1 MSRSLPTGPYRQPG
15 VRLRSCDFCGIPS
28 AEKTVVCD
36 NCNHP
41 FGAPIDLA
49 RVRREQE
56 QCVANRML
64 AGFLIVGWL
73 VVNVLSGT
81 VSALPLLLLPI
92 AWCVRLSMRLTVL
105 NGCLARGALAAE
117 DADARLLRDGKPGSS
132 ESRGSAEL
140 PDVSD
145 E

>member
-1 MSRSLPTGPYRQPG
+1 M
-15 VRLRSCDFCGIPS
+15 
-28 AEKTVVCD
+28 
-36 NCNHP
+36 
-41 FGAPIDLA
+41 
-49 RVRREQE
+49 
-56 QCVANRML
+56 ANRML

-81 VSALPLLLLPI
+81 VSALPLLLLPL

-105 NGCLARGALAAE
+105 NGCLARGELAAE
-117 DADARLLRDGKPGSS
+117 NPDPGLMPGAKPASS
-132 ESRGSAEL
+132 ESGGSAEL

>member
-1 MSRSLPTGPYRQPG
+1 VLGGSGRTS
-15 VRLRSCDFCGIPS
+15 
-28 AEKTVVCD
+28 
-36 NCNHP
+36 NNHP
-41 FGAPIDLA
+41 FEAPIDRE
-49 RVRREQE
+49 RVRREQEQE

-81 VSALPLLLLPI
+81 VSALPLLLLPL

-105 NGCLARGALAAE
+105 NSCLARGELG
-117 DADARLLRDGKPGSS
+117 LIPGTKPASS

>member
-1 MSRSLPTGPYRQPG
+1 MSPRQQGPYRQPATIG
-15 VRLRSCDFCGIPS
+15 LSCDFCGIPTTQ
-28 AEKTVVCD
+28 KTVVCD

-41 FGAPIDLA
+41 IGAPIDRE
-49 RVRREQE
+49 RVLREQE

-64 AGFLIVGWL
+64 AGYLVVGWI

-81 VSALPLLLLPI
+81 VSALPLLVLPI

-105 NGCLARGALAAE
+105 NSCLARGELG
-117 DADARLLRDGKPGSS
+117 LIPGTKPASS